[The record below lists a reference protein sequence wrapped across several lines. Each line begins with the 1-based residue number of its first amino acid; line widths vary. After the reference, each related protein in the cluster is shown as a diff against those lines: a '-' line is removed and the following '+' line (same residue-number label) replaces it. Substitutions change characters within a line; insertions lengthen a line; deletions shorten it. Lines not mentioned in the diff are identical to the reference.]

1 MLTRELM
8 VRAMIIWHEHEIQ
21 CRDSSASTL
30 YYDLTGCCYDSPGE
44 DRVALSARTSY
55 TLEEVEEL
63 VQDLL
68 GTTTEKTDAAPV
80 RT

>member
-1 MLTRELM
+1 
-8 VRAMIIWHEHEIQ
+8 MIICHEHELQ
-21 CRDSSASTL
+21 RKNSSASTL
-30 YYDLTGCCYDSPGE
+30 YYDLTGCCYDAPGE
-44 DRVALSARTSY
+44 DRIALSARASY
-55 TLEEVEEL
+55 TLGDVEEL